1 MITLAEVVALAMRHN
16 GSISFGEQPGPV
28 DAALAEEIAGH
39 VIAEIGLSG
48 LAITPKQVLPLSRL
62 VAFEIAPAFAAEP
75 KGDRNEFVARV
86 LA

>member
-1 MITLAEVVALAMRHN
+1 MTTLAEVTTLAMRHN

-28 DAALAEEIAGH
+28 DAALAEEIAEH

-48 LAITPKQVLPLSRL
+48 MAIMPKQVLPLSRL
-62 VAFEIAPAFAAEP
+62 VAFEIAPAFGEEP
-75 KGDRNEFVARV
+75 QGDRNDFVARV